1 MLSNI
6 FIHQS
11 SRDIWPA
18 ALWTVGQDGFE
29 WKFWLDWID
38 RYQETRECSAQDVY
52 RYLYLDSKHRYL

>member
-52 RYLYLDSKHRYL
+52 IDIY